1 MPRDLHRAGTP
12 DALIDPQNELPHF
25 ERPSAAAKKFDSERV
40 VAMAMGAAVLA
51 ARVAALG
58 EGLGRIE
65 RDNSP
70 LIHTARNG
78 L

>member
-25 ERPSAAAKKFDSERV
+25 ERPSAAAKKLDSERV
-40 VAMAMGAAVLA
+40 AAMAMGAAVLA

-58 EGLGRIE
+58 EGLPRIE
-65 RDNSP
+65 RRNSAS
-70 LIHTARNG
+70 IRVTQHG

>member
-1 MPRDLHRAGTP
+1 MRAFVP
-12 DALIDPQNELPHF
+12 LNELPHL
-25 ERPSAAAKKFDSERV
+25 EMPPTAAKKLDSERV
-40 VAMAMGAAVLA
+40 AAMAMAAAVLA

-58 EGLGRIE
+58 EGLPRIE

-70 LIHTARNG
+70 SLRAARNG

>member
-1 MPRDLHRAGTP
+1 
-12 DALIDPQNELPHF
+12 
-25 ERPSAAAKKFDSERV
+25 
-40 VAMAMGAAVLA
+40 MAMGAAVLA

-70 LIHTARNG
+70 LLRAARNG
-78 L
+78 LEHVHAAFFHHKMALRWKNPCLKSP